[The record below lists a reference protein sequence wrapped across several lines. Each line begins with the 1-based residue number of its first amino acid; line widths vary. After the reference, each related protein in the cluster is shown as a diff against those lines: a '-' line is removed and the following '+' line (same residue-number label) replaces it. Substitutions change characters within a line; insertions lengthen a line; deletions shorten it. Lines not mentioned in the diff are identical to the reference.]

1 MSDDDFSEF
10 FVEAEPRIR
19 RALVAAYGPERGL
32 EAAAEALAYAWQ
44 EWDAVRV
51 MANPVGYLYRV
62 GQSKS
67 RPRRRAQVFPT
78 SARDG
83 ESWFEPGLPE
93 ALNGLTE
100 RERTAV
106 VLIEGYG
113 WTYREVA
120 DTTGVARSTVQVQ
133 FERGLAKLRS
143 SLGVEAREVGHE

>member
-1 MSDDDFSEF
+1 MSDDDFTDF
-10 FVEAEPRIR
+10 FAESEPRIR
-19 RALVAAYGPERGL
+19 RALVAAYGPERGR

-44 EWDAVRV
+44 HWDAVKV
-51 MANPVGYLYRV
+51 MTNPVGYLYRV

-67 RPRRRAQVFPT
+67 RPRRRAQVFPIAPR
-78 SARDG
+78 SR

-93 ALNGLTE
+93 ALNELTE

-120 DTTGVARSTVQVQ
+120 DTIGVARSTVQVH

-143 SLGVEAREVGHE
+143 SLGIEAGEVGRE